1 MAEGVGT
8 MATNTVGGKY
18 LFDYPNGLTNADK
31 ATALLN
37 EARELLEQT
46 TEVDLQDAADDIGP
60 ILLAIEDWQRKQSA
74 LSDG

>member
-1 MAEGVGT
+1 MMESGT
-8 MATNTVGGKY
+8 MATKQE
-18 LFDYPNGLTNADK
+18 TNADK

-37 EARELLEQT
+37 EARTLLEQT
-46 TEVDLQDAADDIGP
+46 GEVDLQDAADDIGP